1 MGKKE
6 KKTPEVTEEKKV
18 ITRYDRKMEER
29 KKAAEKAKKEEK
41 IFRIGC
47 IVAAVLV
54 VVFLAYS
61 LIRPVVVRY
70 AATHNVYI
78 TIGDYEFTQ
87 QEFDF
92 YTYTAYS
99 EWLES
104 YGDYAALFGL
114 DTSTDISK
122 QDYYDDMTW
131 KDYFELEAADTLIQY
146 VALTDAAQEAGFEYE
161 TDTYYDSF
169 VESVA
174 EAAEDNDM
182 TVAAYYKEAYGQ
194 YATAEVIEEQIRFC
208 TYASGYYNE
217 IYAGIEVTDEEIVA
231 EYQADPSAY
240 DYVDYRAFAL
250 AAEYEDD
257 ADEDTIAAAM
267 EEAKAQV
274 EEFVERLSA
283 GEDFNEL
290 CLEYCAEDY
299 VSSYEDD
306 GSLSEGLRYSEAS
319 SIYADWLFDDSRE
332 SGDVE
337 IFENEDSHYYAVAM
351 FIDRYYDTE
360 INDEI
365 YDNLFEEKLS
375 AYIEELIADY
385 SYTFS

>member
-6 KKTPEVTEEKKV
+6 KKTSEVTEEKKV
-18 ITRYDRKMEER
+18 VTRYDRKMEER
-29 KKAAEKAKKEEK
+29 KKAEEKAKRDEK
-41 IFRIGC
+41 RFRIGSI
-47 IVAAVLV
+47 IVAVLV

-61 LIRPVVVRY
+61 VIRPIVVRY
-70 AATHNVYI
+70 AATHDVYI

-87 QEFDF
+87 QELDF
-92 YTYTAYS
+92 YTYTEYS
-99 EWLES
+99 EWLDS
-104 YGDYAALFGL
+104 YGTYATLFGL

-122 QDYYDDMTW
+122 QEYTDDMTW
-131 KDYFELEAADTLIQY
+131 KDYFELEAADTLVLY
-146 VALTDAAQEAGFEYE
+146 VALTDAAKDAGFEYE

-169 VESVA
+169 VESVE
-174 EAAEDNDM
+174 EAAQENDM
-182 TVAAYYKEAYGQ
+182 TVAAYYKAAYGQ

-208 TYASGYYNE
+208 TYASGYYDE
-217 IYAGIEVTDEEIVA
+217 IYAGIEVTDAEIVE

-250 AAEYEDD
+250 SAEFEDD

-267 EEAKAQV
+267 EETKALV
-274 EEFVERLSA
+274 EEFVERLNA

-290 CLEYCAEDY
+290 CLEYCDEDY
-299 VSSYEDD
+299 VSNYEDD
-306 GSLSEGLRYSEAS
+306 GSLSEGLRYSEVS
-319 SIYADWLFDDSRE
+319 TIYADWLFDDSRE

-337 IFENEDSHYYAVAM
+337 IFEDEDSHYYAVAM
-351 FIDRYYDTE
+351 FMNRYYDTE

-365 YDNLFEEKLS
+365 YDNLFDEKLS
-375 AYIEELIADY
+375 AYMEELIADY